1 MIMTKEMGAMLKM
14 LLCACLWSI
23 AGIIIKLV
31 DMNPFAIAGLRSLF
45 AAATVA
51 VFMRLTSK
59 RVIVNKKT
67 LLGAVFLCAT
77 FIAFV
82 SANKLTTAANAIVL
96 QFTAPVFVMIIEG
109 IILRKKPRFFDMATV
124 FVTLGGISLFFIDSL
139 GSGKITGDTVAV
151 FAGLFLAFFFFV
163 VGESQGDE
171 KISGI
176 LFGQILTAVIGLPFL
191 FFTENTVNA
200 QSVAWIAVLGVFQLG
215 IPYILLAEASKY
227 CPALACSLISVAEP
241 LLNPVW
247 VAIFYHEIPGAMS
260 LFGGVIVISAVTF
273 WCIFKDKFQGAKA

>member
-1 MIMTKEMGAMLKM
+1 MTKEMGAMLKM

-51 VFMRLTSK
+51 IFMRLTSK

-67 LLGAVFLCAT
+67 IVGAVFLCAT

-109 IILRKKPRFFDMATV
+109 IILHKKPRLFDMATV

-139 GSGKITGDTVAV
+139 GSGKIIGDTVAV

-191 FFTENTVNA
+191 FFTENTVNV

-247 VAIFYHEIPGAMS
+247 VAIFYREIPGAMS
-260 LFGGVIVISAVTF
+260 LLGGVTVIAAVTF
-273 WCIFKDKFQGAKA
+273 WCIFKDKFQGARV

>member
-51 VFMRLTSK
+51 IFMRLTSK

-67 LLGAVFLCAT
+67 IVGAVFLCAT

-109 IILRKKPRFFDMATV
+109 IILHKKPRLFDMATV

-139 GSGKITGDTVAV
+139 GSGKIIGDTVAV

-191 FFTENTVNA
+191 FFTENTVNV

-227 CPALACSLISVAEP
+227 CPTLACSLISVAEP

-247 VAIFYHEIPGAMS
+247 VAVFYHEIPGAMS
-260 LFGGVIVISAVTF
+260 LLGGVAVIAAVTF
-273 WCIFKDKFQGAKA
+273 WCIFKDKFQGARV